1 MLSVW
6 CILRCTR
13 DLDSN
18 QNKDDVVER
27 KLEFREASK
36 KSVAGRILI
45 WRQGVKD
52 ICNLVTLIH
61 LRDIVCL

>member
-27 KLEFREASK
+27 KLEFRGASK
-36 KSVAGRILI
+36 KSVVGRILI
-45 WRQGVKD
+45 WRQEVKD